1 MLVIVLFI
9 NFKSNS
15 KVNFLMNFLVKE
27 DYDIMKVLYIFFCCL
42 IVFCFYFFLFKSL
55 VFYDLFFLDG
65 FCFKSL

>member
-27 DYDIMKVLYIFFCCL
+27 DYDIMKVIYVFF
-42 IVFCFYFFLFKSL
+42 V
-55 VFYDLFFLDG
+55 V
-65 FCFKSL
+65 

>member
-27 DYDIMKVLYIFFCCL
+27 DYDIMKVLYVFF
-42 IVFCFYFFLFKSL
+42 V
-55 VFYDLFFLDG
+55 V
-65 FCFKSL
+65 

>member
-27 DYDIMKVLYIFFCCL
+27 DHDIMKVLYVFF
-42 IVFCFYFFLFKSL
+42 V
-55 VFYDLFFLDG
+55 V
-65 FCFKSL
+65 